1 MIDHLTL
8 TVSDLARSRAFYTKA
23 LAPLGYAFRMEFGQF
38 VGFGDSA
45 KPYFW
50 LKQGD
55 PPTQPMHIAF
65 MAIGRAA
72 VAAFHAAA
80 LEAGAADNGP
90 PGLREHYHPS
100 YYAAFVIDPDGHP
113 IEAVC
118 HAAPGGAATRDKRGR
133 SPARGGGRSAR
144 KQASKT
150 ARKPAR
156 KGSGKAGKAPRKG
169 VKRR

>member
-1 MIDHLTL
+1 VLDHLTL
-8 TVSDLARSRAFYTKA
+8 TVRDLARSRAFYTRA
-23 LAPLGYAFRMEFGQF
+23 LAPLGYSVRMEFEQII
-38 VGFGDSA
+38 GFGDSA

-65 MAIGRAA
+65 MAIGRPA
-72 VAAFHAAA
+72 VEAFHAAA

-90 PGLREHYHPS
+90 PGLRERYHPS
-100 YYAAFVIDPDGHP
+100 YYAAFVFDPDGHP

-118 HAAPGGAATRDKRGR
+118 HAGSGGTATLDERGR
-133 SPARGGGRSAR
+133 APVRGGGRTAR
-144 KQASKT
+144 KPASKT

-156 KGSGKAGKAPRKG
+156 KGAARAPRKG
-169 VKRR
+169 SRRR